1 MTVVGGQSPRRVVT
15 LGLLRAGAITA
26 VIVTLYFILP
36 LDGLADL
43 PAAVTLPTA
52 LLAFVA
58 LLAVQV
64 RAILSSTHPGLRAV
78 EALAICLPLFL
89 VVFAAAYYLTSVAQP
104 SWFNESLSRLDAMYF
119 TVTVFSTV
127 GFGDIAATAPATRT
141 AVMVQMLADLAIL
154 GVGLKILTGAV
165 REARAR
171 DGSAAVSRSPDRGE
185 A

>member
-1 MTVVGGQSPRRVVT
+1 VVT
-15 LGLLRAGAITA
+15 LGLLRAWAITA
-26 VIVTLYFILP
+26 VIVTLYFVVP
-36 LDGLADL
+36 LDGLADV
-43 PAAVTLPTA
+43 PAAVTLPLA

-64 RAILSSTHPGLRAV
+64 RAILRSAHPGLRAV

-89 VVFAAAYYLTSVAQP
+89 VIFAAAYYVASVAQP
-104 SWFNESLSRLDAMYF
+104 SWFTESLSRLDAMYF

-127 GFGDIAATAPATRT
+127 GFGDISATAPATRT
-141 AVMVQMLADLAIL
+141 AVMVQMVADLAIL

-165 REARAR
+165 REARSR
-171 DGSAAVSRSPDRGE
+171 DVPSATPADAPRSPDPGE